1 MSDAK
6 RDAEAAAQA
15 VMPFGRAPAPG
26 EVVVAEV
33 GFGRFAQVVY
43 DGKHRLT
50 ADEPVEEGGLDTG
63 PSPYR
68 LLLAA
73 LGACTS
79 MTLRMYAERKKWP
92 LRHVA
97 VRLRHGKSY
106 GQDCAAA
113 ADSKPVKIDRIE
125 REIELSGALS
135 DEQRQ
140 RLVEIA
146 NKCPVHQT
154 LERRNEIVTALRPA
168 G

>member
-1 MSDAK
+1 MQEGD
-6 RDAEAAAQA
+6 AAAG

-50 ADEPVEEGGLDTG
+50 ADEPAEAGGLDTG
-63 PSPYR
+63 PSPYG
-68 LLLAA
+68 LLLSA

-79 MTLRMYAERKKWP
+79 MTLRLYAERKKWP
-92 LRHVA
+92 VQRIA
-97 VRLRHGKSY
+97 VRLRHGKAY
-106 GQDCAAA
+106 GSDCAAA

-125 REIELSGALS
+125 REIEVTGDLS
-135 DEQRQ
+135 DDQRK
-140 RLVEIA
+140 RMLEIA

-154 LERRNEIVTALRPA
+154 LERRNEIVTALRA
-168 G
+168 QD